1 MVMKNKKDRRLFD
14 SARNFKLLV
23 DNVADYALFM
33 LDTEGIVSTWNIGAQ
48 RIKGYAPEEIVGQH
62 FSRFYTDADRAADKP
77 TRALAIARDK
87 GRFEDDGF
95 RVRKDGSF
103 FRASVV
109 IDPIYDNGEL
119 VGYAKITR
127 DVTERY
133 EAALK
138 LQKVQKQLADSQRM
152 DALGQLTGGV
162 AHDFNN
168 LLMIISGSLIHMR
181 KAAEHDERLRR
192 SVLAVEKA
200 AERGASLT
208 RQLLTFAR
216 RQSVTPEI
224 IDFRERAQGV
234 KDLLRTAVGKN
245 IQVEM
250 EVGSDTWPIL
260 VDLAEFETALVNL
273 AINARD
279 AMPSGGKLS
288 MAVHNRHLEQGDH
301 HGDFVIF
308 EVYDEG
314 EGIPPD
320 VIAKVFEPFFTTKAI
335 GKGTGLGLSQVH
347 GFVHQAGGFLDLH
360 SELGKGTRITL
371 YLPRS
376 LSPTDRPT
384 NDEETHSGNGRVLLV
399 EDNPSVAEV
408 CGEMLEQLG
417 YSVARASN
425 GLEAL
430 DALDKNGIDLVFS
443 DIVMPGRLDGIEL
456 ARQVRQRRP
465 DIPILLTTG
474 YSGARK
480 SEFPI
485 LRKPY
490 QIHELSEALAALV
503 K

>member
-1 MVMKNKKDRRLFD
+1 MKNKKDRPLFD
-14 SARNFKLLV
+14 SARSFKLLV

-62 FSRFYTDADRAADKP
+62 FSRFYTDTDRAADKP
-77 TRALAIARDK
+77 ARALAIAREK

-109 IDPIYDNGEL
+109 IDPIYDHGEL

-138 LQKVQKQLADSQRM
+138 LQKIQKQLADSRRM

-168 LLMIISGSLIHMR
+168 LLMIISGSLIYMR
-181 KAAEHDERLRR
+181 KAAERDERLRR

-224 IDFRERAQGV
+224 MDFGKRAQGF

-245 IQVEM
+245 IDLEM
-250 EVGSDTWPIL
+250 ESASDTWPVL
-260 VDLAEFETALVNL
+260 VDLSEFETALVNL

-279 AMPSGGKLS
+279 AMPNGGRLS
-288 MAVHNRHLEQGDH
+288 LAVSNRHLEESDH
-301 HGDFVIF
+301 HGDFVVF
-308 EVYDEG
+308 SMTDSG

-320 VIAKVFEPFFTTKAI
+320 IVAKVFEPFFTTKAV

-347 GFVHQAGGFLDLH
+347 GFVHQAGGFLDLN
-360 SELGKGTRITL
+360 SELGRGTRISL
-371 YLPRS
+371 YLPRAIPNTDNS
-376 LSPTDRPT
+376 ADDSQALS
-384 NDEETHSGNGRVLLV
+384 SNGRVLLV

-417 YSVARASN
+417 YSVTRASN

-430 DALDKNGIDLVFS
+430 EAIEHNGIDLMFS
-443 DIVMPGRLDGIEL
+443 DIVMPGKFDGIDL
-456 ARQVRQRRP
+456 ARQVRRLRP
-465 DIPILLTTG
+465 ELPILLTTG

-490 QIHELSEALAALV
+490 HIQELSEALAALA

>member
-1 MVMKNKKDRRLFD
+1 M
-14 SARNFKLLV
+14 
-23 DNVADYALFM
+23 
-33 LDTEGIVSTWNIGAQ
+33 
-48 RIKGYAPEEIVGQH
+48 
-62 FSRFYTDADRAADKP
+62 
-77 TRALAIARDK
+77 AIAREK

-279 AMPSGGKLS
+279 AMPGGGKLS

-308 EVYDEG
+308 EACDEG

-320 VIAKVFEPFFTTKAI
+320 IIAKVFEPFFTTKAI

-347 GFVHQAGGFLDLH
+347 GFVHQAGGFLDLN
-360 SELGKGTRITL
+360 SELGKGTQVTL

-384 NDEETHSGNGRVLLV
+384 NDEETLSGNGRVLLV

-417 YSVARASN
+417 YSVARVSN

-430 DALDKNGIDLVFS
+430 DAIDKNGIDLVFS

>member
-1 MVMKNKKDRRLFD
+1 MKNKKDRRLFD
-14 SARNFKLLV
+14 SARSFKLLV

-62 FSRFYTDADRAADKP
+62 FSRFYTDTDRAADKP
-77 TRALAIARDK
+77 ARALAIAREK

-109 IDPIYDNGEL
+109 IDPIYDHGEL

-133 EAALK
+133 EAALQ
-138 LQKVQKQLADSQRM
+138 LQKIQKQLADSQRM

-168 LLMIISGSLIHMR
+168 LLMIISGSLIYMR
-181 KAAEHDERLRR
+181 KAAERDERLRR

-224 IDFRERAQGV
+224 MDFGERAQGF
-234 KDLLRTAVGKN
+234 KDLLRTAVGKK
-245 IQVEM
+245 IDLEM
-250 EVGSDTWPIL
+250 EFASDTWPVL
-260 VDLAEFETALVNL
+260 VDLSEFETALVNL

-279 AMPSGGKLS
+279 AMPNGGRLS
-288 MAVHNRHLEQGDH
+288 LAVSNRHLEESDH
-301 HGDFVIF
+301 HGDFVVF
-308 EVYDEG
+308 SMTDSG

-320 VIAKVFEPFFTTKAI
+320 IVAKVFEPFFTTKAV

-347 GFVHQAGGFLDLH
+347 GFVHQAGGFLDLN
-360 SELGKGTRITL
+360 SELGRGTRISL
-371 YLPRS
+371 YLPRAIPNTDNTADDS
-376 LSPTDRPT
+376 QALS
-384 NDEETHSGNGRVLLV
+384 SNGRVLLV
-399 EDNPSVAEV
+399 EDNPTVAEV

-417 YSVARASN
+417 YSVTRASN

-430 DALDKNGIDLVFS
+430 EAIEHNGIDLMFS
-443 DIVMPGRLDGIEL
+443 DIVMPGKYDGIDL
-456 ARQVRQRRP
+456 ARQVRRLRP
-465 DIPILLTTG
+465 EIPILLTTG

-490 QIHELSEALAALV
+490 QIHELSEALAALAR
-503 K
+503 

>member
-1 MVMKNKKDRRLFD
+1 MKNKKDRRLFD
-14 SARNFKLLV
+14 SARSFKLLV

-62 FSRFYTDADRAADKP
+62 FSRFYTDTDRAADKP
-77 TRALAIARDK
+77 ARALAIAREK

-109 IDPIYDNGEL
+109 IDPIYDQGEL

-133 EAALK
+133 EAALQ
-138 LQKVQKQLADSQRM
+138 LQKIQKQLADSQRM

-168 LLMIISGSLIHMR
+168 LLMIISGSLIYMR
-181 KAAEHDERLRR
+181 KAAERDERLRR

-224 IDFRERAQGV
+224 MDFGERAQGF
-234 KDLLRTAVGKN
+234 KDLLRTAVGKK
-245 IQVEM
+245 IDLEM
-250 EVGSDTWPIL
+250 ESASDTWPVL
-260 VDLAEFETALVNL
+260 VDLSEFETALVNL

-279 AMPSGGKLS
+279 AMPNGGRLS
-288 MAVHNRHLEQGDH
+288 LAVSNRHLEESDH
-301 HGDFVIF
+301 HGDFVVF
-308 EVYDEG
+308 SMTDSG

-320 VIAKVFEPFFTTKAI
+320 IVAKVFEPFFTTKAV

-347 GFVHQAGGFLDLH
+347 GFVHQAGGFLDLN
-360 SELGKGTRITL
+360 SELGRGTRISL
-371 YLPRS
+371 YLPRAIPNTDNTADDS
-376 LSPTDRPT
+376 QALS
-384 NDEETHSGNGRVLLV
+384 SNGRVLLV
-399 EDNPSVAEV
+399 EDNPTVAEV

-417 YSVARASN
+417 YSVTRASN

-430 DALDKNGIDLVFS
+430 EAIEHNGIDLMFS
-443 DIVMPGRLDGIEL
+443 DIVMPGKYDGIDL
-456 ARQVRQRRP
+456 ARQVRRLRP
-465 DIPILLTTG
+465 EIPILLTTG

-490 QIHELSEALAALV
+490 QIHELSEALAALAR
-503 K
+503 

>member
-1 MVMKNKKDRRLFD
+1 
-14 SARNFKLLV
+14 
-23 DNVADYALFM
+23 
-33 LDTEGIVSTWNIGAQ
+33 
-48 RIKGYAPEEIVGQH
+48 
-62 FSRFYTDADRAADKP
+62 
-77 TRALAIARDK
+77 
-87 GRFEDDGF
+87 
-95 RVRKDGSF
+95 
-103 FRASVV
+103 
-109 IDPIYDNGEL
+109 
-119 VGYAKITR
+119 
-127 DVTERY
+127 
-133 EAALK
+133 
-138 LQKVQKQLADSQRM
+138 M

-279 AMPSGGKLS
+279 AMPGGGKLS

-308 EVYDEG
+308 EACDEG

-320 VIAKVFEPFFTTKAI
+320 IIAKVFEPFFTTKAI

-347 GFVHQAGGFLDLH
+347 GFVHQAGGFLDLN
-360 SELGKGTRITL
+360 SELGKGTQVTL

-384 NDEETHSGNGRVLLV
+384 NDEETLSGNGRVLLV

-417 YSVARASN
+417 YSVARVSN

-430 DALDKNGIDLVFS
+430 DAIDKNGIDLVFS
-443 DIVMPGRLDGIEL
+443 DTVMPGRLDGIEL

>member
-48 RIKGYAPEEIVGQH
+48 RIKGYDPEEIVGQH
-62 FSRFYTDADRAADKP
+62 FSRFYTDTDRAADKP
-77 TRALAIARDK
+77 TRALAIAREK

-279 AMPSGGKLS
+279 AMPGGGKLS

-308 EVYDEG
+308 EACDEG

-320 VIAKVFEPFFTTKAI
+320 IIAKVFEPFFTTKAI

-347 GFVHQAGGFLDLH
+347 GFVHQAGGFLDLN
-360 SELGKGTRITL
+360 SELGKGTQVTL

-384 NDEETHSGNGRVLLV
+384 NDEETLSGNGRVLLV

-417 YSVARASN
+417 YSVARVSN

-430 DALDKNGIDLVFS
+430 DAIDKNGIDLVFS

>member
-1 MVMKNKKDRRLFD
+1 MVMKNKSRRLFD
-14 SARNFKLLV
+14 SARSFKLLV

-33 LDTEGIVSTWNIGAQ
+33 LDINGIVSTWNMGAQ

-62 FSRFYTDADRAADKP
+62 FSCFYTDTDRAAGKP
-77 TRALAIARDK
+77 TRALKMARET

-138 LQKVQKQLADSQRM
+138 LQKIQKQLADSQRM

-168 LLMIISGSLIHMR
+168 LLMIISGSLIYMR
-181 KAAEHDERLRR
+181 KAAEGDERLRR

-224 IDFRERAQGV
+224 IDFGERWQGL
-234 KDLLRTAVGKN
+234 KDLLRAAVGKK
-245 IQVEM
+245 IGLEM
-250 EVGSDTWPIL
+250 EVGSETWPVL
-260 VDLAEFETALVNL
+260 VDSSELETALVNL

-279 AMPSGGKLS
+279 AMPDGGKLS
-288 MAVHNRHLEQGDH
+288 LVVTNRHSHQDEH
-301 HGDFVIF
+301 HGDFVAF
-308 EVYDEG
+308 EVADTG
-314 EGIPPD
+314 HGIPPD
-320 VIAKVFEPFFTTKAI
+320 VVAKVFEPFFTTKAV
-335 GKGTGLGLSQVH
+335 GKGSGLGLSQVH
-347 GFVHQAGGFLDLH
+347 GFVHQAGGFLDLK
-360 SELGKGTRITL
+360 SELGEGTRITL
-371 YLPRS
+371 YLPRAKTN
-376 LSPTDRPT
+376 TDNTDDHDRT
-384 NDEETHSGNGRVLLV
+384 GSDNGRVLLV
-399 EDNPSVAEV
+399 EDNPTVAEV

-417 YSVARASN
+417 YSVTHASN

-430 DALDKNGIDLVFS
+430 EAIEHNGIDLMFS
-443 DIVMPGRLDGIEL
+443 DIVMPGKFDGIGL
-456 ARQVRQRRP
+456 ARQVRRLRP
-465 DIPILLTTG
+465 EIPILLTTG

-490 QIHELSEALAALV
+490 QIHELSEALAALTR
-503 K
+503 

>member
-77 TRALAIARDK
+77 TRALAIAREK

-279 AMPSGGKLS
+279 AMPGGGKLS

-308 EVYDEG
+308 EACDEG

-320 VIAKVFEPFFTTKAI
+320 IIAKVFEPFFTTKAI

-347 GFVHQAGGFLDLH
+347 GFVHQAGGFLDLN
-360 SELGKGTRITL
+360 SELGKGTQVTL

-384 NDEETHSGNGRVLLV
+384 NDEETLSGNGRVLLV

-417 YSVARASN
+417 YSVARVSN

-430 DALDKNGIDLVFS
+430 DAIDKNGIDLVFS

>member
-1 MVMKNKKDRRLFD
+1 MKNKKDRRLFD
-14 SARNFKLLV
+14 SARSFKLLV

-62 FSRFYTDADRAADKP
+62 FSRFYTDTDRAADKP
-77 TRALAIARDK
+77 ARALAIAREK

-109 IDPIYDNGEL
+109 IDPIYDHGEL

-133 EAALK
+133 ESALQ
-138 LQKVQKQLADSQRM
+138 LQKIQKQLADSQRI

-168 LLMIISGSLIHMR
+168 LLMIISGSLIYMR
-181 KAAEHDERLRR
+181 KAAERDERLRR

-224 IDFRERAQGV
+224 MDFGERAQGF
-234 KDLLRTAVGKN
+234 KDLLRTAVGKK
-245 IQVEM
+245 IDLEM
-250 EVGSDTWPIL
+250 EFASDTWPVL
-260 VDLAEFETALVNL
+260 VDLSEFETALVNL

-279 AMPSGGKLS
+279 AMPNGGRLS
-288 MAVHNRHLEQGDH
+288 LAVSNRHLEESDH
-301 HGDFVIF
+301 HGDFVVF
-308 EVYDEG
+308 SMTDSG

-320 VIAKVFEPFFTTKAI
+320 IVAKVFEPFFTTKAV

-347 GFVHQAGGFLDLH
+347 GFVHQAGGFLDLN
-360 SELGKGTRITL
+360 SELGRGTRISL
-371 YLPRS
+371 YLPRAIQNTDNTADDS
-376 LSPTDRPT
+376 QALS
-384 NDEETHSGNGRVLLV
+384 SNGRVLLV
-399 EDNPSVAEV
+399 EDNPTVAEV

-417 YSVARASN
+417 YSVTRASN

-430 DALDKNGIDLVFS
+430 EAIEHNGIDLMFS
-443 DIVMPGRLDGIEL
+443 DIVMPGKYDGIDL
-456 ARQVRQRRP
+456 ARQVRRLRP
-465 DIPILLTTG
+465 EIPILLTTG

-490 QIHELSEALAALV
+490 QIHELSEALAALAR
-503 K
+503 

>member
-1 MVMKNKKDRRLFD
+1 
-14 SARNFKLLV
+14 
-23 DNVADYALFM
+23 
-33 LDTEGIVSTWNIGAQ
+33 
-48 RIKGYAPEEIVGQH
+48 
-62 FSRFYTDADRAADKP
+62 
-77 TRALAIARDK
+77 
-87 GRFEDDGF
+87 
-95 RVRKDGSF
+95 
-103 FRASVV
+103 
-109 IDPIYDNGEL
+109 
-119 VGYAKITR
+119 
-127 DVTERY
+127 
-133 EAALK
+133 
-138 LQKVQKQLADSQRM
+138 
-152 DALGQLTGGV
+152 
-162 AHDFNN
+162 
-168 LLMIISGSLIHMR
+168 
-181 KAAEHDERLRR
+181 
-192 SVLAVEKA
+192 
-200 AERGASLT
+200 
-208 RQLLTFAR
+208 
-216 RQSVTPEI
+216 
-224 IDFRERAQGV
+224 
-234 KDLLRTAVGKN
+234 
-245 IQVEM
+245 
-250 EVGSDTWPIL
+250 
-260 VDLAEFETALVNL
+260 
-273 AINARD
+273 
-279 AMPSGGKLS
+279 

-384 NDEETHSGNGRVLLV
+384 NDEETLSGNGRVLLV

-430 DALDKNGIDLVFS
+430 DAIDKNGIDLVFS